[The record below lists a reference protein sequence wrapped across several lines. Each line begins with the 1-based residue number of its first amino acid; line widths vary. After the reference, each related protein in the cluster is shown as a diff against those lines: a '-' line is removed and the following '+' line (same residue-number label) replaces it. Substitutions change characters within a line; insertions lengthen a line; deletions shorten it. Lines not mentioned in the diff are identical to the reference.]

1 MVVKRIA
8 VIAASLMLV
17 LSMSATV
24 FASQAPSNPATGSS
38 IVIEKNVKTTNDA
51 ISSIAG
57 PGVTF
62 NYSFAS
68 VTPSEANGGTSITDA
83 EGHSSVVTAGP
94 AGGLAWA
101 ESGSSLAF
109 TKAEMLNASAT
120 GADNKKR
127 TTLNAVTSAFT
138 KPGVYRYEL
147 SEATDPATLPAG
159 FTNTA
164 NQKRYIDVY
173 VINGNSGLTISG
185 MVMHDGSV
193 SNDKPAQ
200 KKTFDDAVYVTKN
213 VAIKKV
219 VAGNMADPDATFAFT
234 ATVANN
240 DRVFFTGTTETGAA
254 TQVTG
259 TTATATLG
267 NDNELWICGLSMD
280 ATVGVSEVNTF
291 GGNTYTAT
299 YAVGS
304 AAAQEGTSMAAANLN
319 DHDMVTFTN
328 TLDDVSPTGVIMR
341 FGPYI
346 GMVLAAIAF
355 GFVFRR
361 TRKANNA

>member
-24 FASQAPSNPATGSS
+24 FASQAPTNPATGSS
-38 IVIEKNVKTTNDA
+38 IVVEKNVKATNDA
-51 ISSIAG
+51 INSVAG

-68 VTPSEANGGTSITDA
+68 VTPSDANGGTSITDA
-83 EGHSSVVTAGP
+83 QGHSSVVTAGP

-109 TKAEMLNASAT
+109 TKTEMLDASAA
-120 GADNKKR
+120 GADNKKS
-127 TTLNAVTSAFT
+127 TTLNAVASAFN
-138 KPGVYRYEL
+138 KPGIYRYEL

-173 VINGNSGLTISG
+173 VTTDGVSG

-193 SNDKPAQ
+193 DAAH
-200 KKTFDDAVYVTKN
+200 KKTFDDAAYVTKN

-240 DRVFFTGTTETGAA
+240 DRAFFTGTTEAGAT
-254 TQVTG
+254 TQVAG

-267 NDNELWICGLSMD
+267 NNGELWICGLSTD

-304 AAAQEGTSMAAANLN
+304 AAVQEGTSMAAANLN

-328 TLDDVSPTGVIMR
+328 TLDSVSPTGVIMR
-341 FGPYI
+341 FGPYV
-346 GMVLAAIAF
+346 GMVLAAMAF
-355 GFVFRR
+355 AFIFRR
-361 TRKANNA
+361 TRKSNNA

>member
-1 MVVKRIA
+1 MVLVKKIG
-8 VIAASLMLV
+8 VLLASLV
-17 LSMSATV
+17 LTMMMAVPV
-24 FASQAPSNPATGSS
+24 FAAENANPTISTGGS

-51 ISSIAG
+51 ISQVAG

-62 NYSFAS
+62 KYTHAPAT
-68 VTPSEANGGTSITDA
+68 VEPGTVIRD
-83 EGHSSVVTAGP
+83 EQGHSSVVTAGP

-101 ESGSSLAF
+101 ESGDSLAF
-109 TKAEMLNASAT
+109 TKTEMLNASAT
-120 GADNKKR
+120 GADNKKS
-127 TTLNAVTSAFT
+127 TTLNAVADKFT
-138 KPGVYRYEL
+138 KPGIYRYEL
-147 SEATDPATLPAG
+147 SESTNPETLPDG

-173 VINGNSGLTISG
+173 VTTEGISG

-193 SNDKPAQ
+193 DAAH
-200 KKTFDDAVYVTKN
+200 KKTFDDAAYVTKN

-240 DRVFFTGTTETGAA
+240 DRAFFTGTTEAGAT

-259 TTATATLG
+259 TSATATLG
-267 NDNELWICGLSMD
+267 NNGELWICGLSTD

-291 GGNTYTAT
+291 GGNTYKAT

-304 AAAQEGTSMAAANLN
+304 GAAQEGTTMAATALA
-319 DHDMVTFTN
+319 DHDVVTFTN
-328 TLDDVSPTGVIMR
+328 TLENVSPTGIVVR
-341 FGPYI
+341 FGPYAL
-346 GMVLAAIAF
+346 MLLVAAA
-355 GFVFRR
+355 FVFILKR
-361 TRKANNA
+361 TRKADSMN